1 MSKKKRHLFKTET
14 LQKLSYVKVTFKVYS
29 AGNWSVRIVSEENG
43 VYLSVEFEMK
53 FIYTTA
59 IKITYYFKVFVI
71 Y

>member
-29 AGNWSVRIVSEENG
+29 AGNWSVRIVPEEND